1 MPTLAKSASLVIT
14 LAGGLTH
21 TFLTLQLAGSWGTLR
36 ALDAE
41 SELDAWKLDGLRV
54 LWALLAAYLIAGAF
68 VSFVGFFGVLRELR
82 YDIAIVKLH
91 ARAWGPFVSALG
103 AVTSAVSSSP
113 FDLCRRS
120 SPMRACAHQS
130 ARARGIGTPRCAGP
144 LLRVTGARTT
154 LSMRWRRSNSRLRGV
169 VLCVELSSRLG
180 RYFWSLWTR
189 RRWCGEAALTDVRG
203 GAVPATAGIRGL
215 RAGTKL
221 DLAELTSAMDVECPK
236 TCLNFEPIGE
246 ILLRPASMR
255 GWRRIAHRL
264 CCTGTKLWLLVENQ
278 PACPCHSRA
287 CSMLESGAHSCMRR
301 ALCALATS
309 GARGWRCESPRT
321 HMHGEAASFLLSLFI
336 TLIRGLLSAV
346 AMRILRKCEVA
357 RISHMYVI
365 AWRCSVRTVDLAFI
379 RVYIGGCGNLPK
391 HVRLYRDC
399 SSADLAFTAF
409 LTLLAFLA
417 THTPAP
423 ARAACEQPELGP
435 LLSLILTYLPAPFAS
450 PSPEEACD
458 RALQH
463 AALFALAGLCALTV
477 VRLHFLVAVGAHY
490 KALLRSTSSSHLNN
504 AIEGGAEQRIRLLPL
519 PHGVA
524 AADVVYAPVH
534 CPAAAESVLGASA
547 EVWVRAGG
555 VEAAAGAGAGA
566 GPVYAPAYV
575 NASAPP
581 SPAAPAYAP
590 RYVQAQGPTPL
601 PELALEGD
609 AGLLDARVVGTKRE
623 WI

>member
-1 MPTLAKSASLVIT
+1 MPSLAKSASLVIT

-21 TFLTLQLAGSWGTLR
+21 TFLTLQLAGSWGTLC

-68 VSFVGFFGVLRELR
+68 VSFVGFFGVLR
-82 YDIAIVKLH
+82 
-91 ARAWGPFVSALG
+91 
-103 AVTSAVSSSP
+103 
-113 FDLCRRS
+113 
-120 SPMRACAHQS
+120 
-130 ARARGIGTPRCAGP
+130 
-144 LLRVTGARTT
+144 
-154 LSMRWRRSNSRLRGV
+154 
-169 VLCVELSSRLG
+169 
-180 RYFWSLWTR
+180 
-189 RRWCGEAALTDVRG
+189 
-203 GAVPATAGIRGL
+203 
-215 RAGTKL
+215 
-221 DLAELTSAMDVECPK
+221 
-236 TCLNFEPIGE
+236 
-246 ILLRPASMR
+246 
-255 GWRRIAHRL
+255 
-264 CCTGTKLWLLVENQ
+264 
-278 PACPCHSRA
+278 
-287 CSMLESGAHSCMRR
+287 
-301 ALCALATS
+301 
-309 GARGWRCESPRT
+309 
-321 HMHGEAASFLLSLFI
+321 
-336 TLIRGLLSAV
+336 
-346 AMRILRKCEVA
+346 
-357 RISHMYVI
+357 
-365 AWRCSVRTVDLAFI
+365 
-379 RVYIGGCGNLPK
+379 NLPK

-399 SSADLAFTAF
+399 SSADLFFTAF

-435 LLSLILTYLPAPFAS
+435 LLALILAYLPAPLAS

-490 KALLRSTSSSHLNN
+490 RALLRASSSRSSFERGLGF
-504 AIEGGAEQRIRLLPL
+504 ESGLGLGGGVGGGGEQRIRLLPL

-555 VEAAAGAGAGA
+555 VEAAAGTSVVGTLVA
-566 GPVYAPAYV
+566 PVQVYAPTYV

-590 RYVQAQGPTPL
+590 RYVQSVQAGPTPL
-601 PELALEGD
+601 PALGVGLEGD